1 MREKINSDPKFQIGI
16 VVVLILAA
24 GYMLLG
30 GGLGGGE
37 EETEEAV
44 PTEATVSVAGTS
56 ATGTA
61 TAATPGEAVEGAVEG
76 ALEAVAGEVPA
87 SAVSASIPSPPLPA
101 PVTKAYDAGKTV
113 VLLVIHDGG
122 IDDKLVAAS
131 TKQLSDFED
140 VSLFVVPVKQISRYA
155 AITLGVDVQRVP
167 ALVVLRP
174 RDLSDGIPQ
183 ASVLYGFQ
191 SAQAIEQAM
200 RDATYDGPEAS
211 YHPN

>member
-16 VVVLILAA
+16 VVVLLLAA

-37 EETEEAV
+37 SEEEAA
-44 PTEATVSVAGTS
+44 PTEATVAVAGTG
-56 ATGTA
+56 AVGTA
-61 TAATPGEAVEGAVEG
+61 TGATPGEAVEGAVEG
-76 ALEAVAGEVPA
+76 ALAAAGEVPA
-87 SAVSASIPSPPLPA
+87 SAVAASVPAPPLPH
-101 PVTKAYDAGKTV
+101 PVAKAYDSGKTV
-113 VLLVIHDGG
+113 VLLVVHDGG
-122 IDDKLVAAS
+122 IDDKLVTTS
-131 TKQLSDFED
+131 TKRLAGFED
-140 VSLFVVPVKQISRYA
+140 VSLFVVPLKQIARYG

-167 ALVVLRP
+167 ALIVMRP
-174 RDLSDGIPQ
+174 RDLSNGVPQ

-200 RDATYDGPEAS
+200 RDATYQGPEAT